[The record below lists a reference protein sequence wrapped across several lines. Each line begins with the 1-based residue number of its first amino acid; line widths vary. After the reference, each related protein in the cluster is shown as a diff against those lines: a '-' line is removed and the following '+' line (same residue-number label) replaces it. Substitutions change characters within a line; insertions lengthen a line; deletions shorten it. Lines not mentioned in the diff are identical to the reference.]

1 MDVHRLRVFRS
12 VVASGS
18 IQAAASHLGY
28 SPSAV
33 SQHVAA
39 LQRETGL
46 TLIEKVGRGITPTAA
61 GRLLAEHSEETMDA
75 LARLDGIVA
84 GLRDGHAGSLSIAC
98 FASAGEEWIPL
109 LARQLREQFPVPLD
123 VTLNEILIDH
133 VPPRAD
139 IDIRTEDVF
148 EPPSHLTGYTRQVL
162 LVEPY
167 LAVVP
172 SDHRL
177 AGRGRIKL
185 GELADEP
192 LVAENHE
199 HQVCWA
205 ILRRALRGAGVT
217 PRHVAR
223 CQDHHTAMAMTAAG
237 LGFSL
242 VPRLAA
248 GAVPP
253 GCRLLSLTDPEPERR
268 IVAHVR
274 DTASL
279 NPAVERAVDLLHAIA
294 AEAPAEAA

>member
-18 IQAAASHLGY
+18 IQAAATHLGY
-28 SPSAV
+28 TASAV

-46 TLIEKVGRGITPTAA
+46 TLIEKAGRGITPTAA
-61 GRLLAEHSEETMDA
+61 GRFLAERSEETMDA
-75 LARLDGIVA
+75 LARLDGVVA
-84 GLRDGHAGSLSIAC
+84 GLREGHAGSMSIAC

-109 LARQLREQFPVPLD
+109 LARQLRQEFPVPLD
-123 VTLNEILIDH
+123 VTLNEILMDH

-139 IDIRTEDVF
+139 IDLRTEDLAD
-148 EPPSHLTGYTRQVL
+148 PPSYLAGYTRHEL

-172 SDHRL
+172 ADHRL
-177 AGRGRIKL
+177 AARGCIKL
-185 GELADEP
+185 AELADEP
-192 LVAENHE
+192 LVAGHQE
-199 HQVCWA
+199 HQVCWG
-205 ILRRALRGAGVT
+205 ILRRSLRGAGIT
-217 PRHVAR
+217 PRYAAH
-223 CQDHHTAMAMTAAG
+223 CQDHHTAIAMTAAG
-237 LGFSL
+237 LGATL

-248 GAVPP
+248 GVLPE
-253 GCRLLSLTDPEPERR
+253 GCRLLGLADPEPERR

-279 NPAVERAVDLLHAIA
+279 NPAVERAVVLLRAIA
-294 AEAPAEAA
+294 ADDTAEAA

>member
-1 MDVHRLRVFRS
+1 VHRLRVFRS

-28 SPSAV
+28 TPSAV

-46 TLIEKVGRGITPTAA
+46 ILLEKVGRGIAPTAA
-61 GRLLAEHSEETMDA
+61 GRFLAESSEEAMDA
-75 LARLDGIVA
+75 LARLDGLVDS
-84 GLRDGHAGSLSIAC
+84 LRDGHLGTVSIAC

-109 LARQLREQFPVPLD
+109 LARRLRQEFAVPLD
-123 VTLNEILIDH
+123 VTLNEVVVDPL
-133 VPPRAD
+133 PSRAD
-139 IDIRTEDVF
+139 LDIRTEDPA
-148 EPPSHLTGYTRQVL
+148 EPPPHLPGYTRHEL

-177 AGRGRIKL
+177 ADRGRIKL

-192 LVAENHE
+192 LVAENE
-199 HQVCWA
+199 DHQVCWH
-205 ILRRALRGAGVT
+205 LLQRALRGAGIT
-217 PRHVAR
+217 PRVAAR

-237 LGFSL
+237 LGFTL

-248 GAVPP
+248 GALPA
-253 GCRLLSLTDPEPERR
+253 GCRPLSLSDPEPERR
-268 IVAHVR
+268 IVTHVR
-274 DTASL
+274 DTARL
-279 NPAVERAVDLLHAIA
+279 NPAVERAVELLHAIA
-294 AEAPAEAA
+294 AEAEAEAA